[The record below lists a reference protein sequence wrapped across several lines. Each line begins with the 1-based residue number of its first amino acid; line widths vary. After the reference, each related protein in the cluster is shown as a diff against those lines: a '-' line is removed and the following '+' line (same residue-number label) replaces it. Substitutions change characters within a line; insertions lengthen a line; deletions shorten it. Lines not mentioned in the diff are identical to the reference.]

1 MRGKRYAVLAA
12 VIALVSGSSAADA
25 IVGGTPARV
34 SDTPWVV
41 AITTTDGQLIC
52 GGALVAPD
60 KVVTAAHCA
69 TLKGVLGRDQRPAEQ
84 LRVVAG
90 RTDLRVRGYGIE
102 APVAEVWRHP
112 DYREVTKG
120 DDVAVLT
127 LARAL
132 PYRTVALGEVGDEGM
147 VLGWGRTAENTPP
160 SMTLR
165 KVTVPILS
173 DQECMAKEPGYRPG
187 AMLCAGRGNRDACT
201 GDSGG
206 PLVVRGRLAGVV
218 SYGRGCA
225 RADEPGV
232 YTRLAHYRSVLGF

>member
-1 MRGKRYAVLAA
+1 MRGKRFAVLAT
-12 VIALVSGSSAADA
+12 VIALVSCASTADA

-41 AITTTDGQLIC
+41 AITTSDGQLMC

-60 KVVTAAHCA
+60 KVMTAAHCA
-69 TLKGVLGRDQRPAEQ
+69 TIKGVLGKNQRPADQ

-90 RTDLRVRGYGIE
+90 RTDLRVKTDGIE
-102 APVAEVWRHP
+102 AAVADVWRHP
-112 DYREVTKG
+112 DYREVTQG
-120 DDVAVLT
+120 DDVAILT

-132 PYRTVALGEVGDEGM
+132 PYRTIALGEVGDDGV

-160 SMTLR
+160 SLTLR
-165 KVTVPILS
+165 KATVPILS
-173 DQECMAKEPGYRPG
+173 DQECMLKEPDFRPG
-187 AMLCAGRGNRDACT
+187 AMLCAGRGDHDACT

-218 SYGRGCA
+218 SFGRGCA
-225 RADEPGV
+225 RANEPGV
-232 YTRLAHYRSVLGF
+232 YTRLAHYRSMLGF

>member
-1 MRGKRYAVLAA
+1 MRGKRFAVLAA
-12 VIALVSGSSAADA
+12 VIALVSGASTADA

-34 SDTPWVV
+34 ADTPWVV
-41 AITTTDGQLIC
+41 AITTPDGQLIC

-60 KVVTAAHCA
+60 KVMTAAHCA
-69 TLKGVLGRDQRPAEQ
+69 TLKGVLGKNQRPAEQ

-90 RTDLRVRGYGIE
+90 RTDLRGQEGV
-102 APVAEVWRHP
+102 VAQVANVWRHP

-127 LARAL
+127 LAHAL
-132 PYRTVALGEVGDEGM
+132 PHRTIALGEAGDEGV
-147 VLGWGRTAENTPP
+147 VLGWGRTAEDTPP
-160 SMTLR
+160 AMSLR

-173 DQECMAKEPGYRPG
+173 DQECTMKEPDYRPG

-218 SYGRGCA
+218 SFGRGCA
-225 RADEPGV
+225 RPDEPGV

>member
-1 MRGKRYAVLAA
+1 VRGKRLAVLVA
-12 VIALVSGSSAADA
+12 VIALVSGASSADA

-34 SDTPWVV
+34 SDAPWVV

-60 KVVTAAHCA
+60 KVMTAAHCA
-69 TLKGVLGRDQRPAEQ
+69 TIKGVFGKNQRPAEQ
-84 LRVVAG
+84 LHVVAG
-90 RTDLRVRGYGIE
+90 RTDLRATSDGIE
-102 APVAEVWRHP
+102 VAVANVWRHP
-112 DYREVTKG
+112 DYREVTQG

-127 LARAL
+127 LARSL
-132 PYRTVALGEVGDEGM
+132 PYRTIALGEVGDDGV
-147 VLGWGRTAENTPP
+147 VLGWGRTAESTPP

-173 DQECMAKEPGYRPG
+173 DAECAVKEPDFRPG
-187 AMLCAGRGNRDACT
+187 AMLCAGRGGRDACA

-206 PLVVRGRLAGVV
+206 PLVVKGRLAGVV
-218 SYGRGCA
+218 SFGRGCA

-232 YTRLAHYRSVLGF
+232 YTRLAHYRSMLGF